1 MATALQLMFI
11 GMLTVF
17 LILLLVVV
25 IGNLIVRFV
34 NKYVHESV
42 IVQKS
47 NNVELQAIEPRKMAA
62 IVSAVQIVT
71 NGRGKVVKVDKK

>member
-71 NGRGKVVKVDKK
+71 SGRGKVVKVDKK

>member
-34 NKYVHESV
+34 NKYVQESV